1 MEQKGADEAVLG
13 LGHVAAAV
21 VTGAALFTAASAVR
35 APIATP
41 KPVMVEGRV
50 IAVRP
55 GSFTLSETAFP
66 VVCMGEVMCPM
77 HKGTALPKVAVLP
90 REEMVEDA
98 QAGFWNAGGT
108 TSSSSLRVGET
119 VVVYGT
125 EEAGVNPGGP
135 MLPYPVTGSLTAEGV
150 FLLGAGGIVRPM
162 PMARV

>member
-1 MEQKGADEAVLG
+1 MLG

-35 APIATP
+35 APMPAS

-55 GSFTLSETAFP
+55 GSFTLSETAFS
-66 VVCMGEVMCPM
+66 VVCAGRIMCPM
-77 HKGTALPKVAVLP
+77 HKSAALPKVAVLP

-98 QAGFWNAGGT
+98 QAGFWSTGGT

-125 EEAGVNPGGP
+125 EETGVNPGGP

-162 PMARV
+162 PMARVS